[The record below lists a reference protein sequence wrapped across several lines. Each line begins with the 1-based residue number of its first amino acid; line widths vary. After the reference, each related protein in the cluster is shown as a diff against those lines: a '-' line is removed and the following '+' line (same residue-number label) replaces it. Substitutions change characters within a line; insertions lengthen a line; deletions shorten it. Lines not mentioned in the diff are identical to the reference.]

1 MWETIKF
8 EVRENG
14 VALLTMNRP
23 KQMNSFNEQILREMK
38 QVIKTI
44 RESEEIKVLVITG
57 SGNAWS
63 AGGDVNGLLGGP
75 QTAIE
80 AKEQYDFST
89 NFIGEIYELP
99 IPVIAA
105 VNGVVAGAATSMMMA
120 CDLIVASDKAR
131 FGFNFINIGL
141 CPDGGNTY
149 FLIRKVGYNKAAE
162 ILWFGDLLTAEDA
175 LRFNIVNKL
184 VPHEETLTEAL
195 ALADRLVKRPLFTV
209 GLDKKILRQAMVND
223 WYQQS
228 ELENMYQV
236 QAWASEDFKEGA
248 SAFLEKRKPNF
259 KGR

>member
-1 MWETIKF
+1 VWEAIEF
-8 EVRENG
+8 EVRDNG
-14 VALLTMNRP
+14 VAVITMNRP
-23 KQMNSFNEQILREMK
+23 KQMNSFNESLLRDMYK
-38 QVIKTI
+38 AVKIV

-63 AGGDVNGLLGGP
+63 AGGDINGLLGGP

-80 AKEQYDFST
+80 AKMQYDFST
-89 NFIGEIYELP
+89 NLIGEIYELE

-120 CDLIVASDKAR
+120 CDLIIASEKAR

-149 FLIRKVGYNKAAE
+149 FLVRKVGYNKAAE
-162 ILWFGDLLTAEDA
+162 ILWFGELMSAEDA
-175 LRFNIVNKL
+175 LKFNIVNRV
-184 VPHEETLTEAL
+184 VPHEETLSQAL
-195 ALADRLVKRPLFTV
+195 ALADRLVERPMFTV
-209 GLDKKILRQAMVND
+209 KLDKKILRQALVND

-228 ELENMYQV
+228 ELENMNQV

-248 SAFLEKRKPNF
+248 KAFLEKRKPVF

>member
-1 MWETIKF
+1 MWETINF

-23 KQMNSFNEQILREMK
+23 RQLNAFNDQILLDIKEAVKTVREND
-38 QVIKTI
+38 
-44 RESEEIKVLVITG
+44 EIKVLVITG

-63 AGGDVNGLLGGP
+63 AGGDINSLMGGP

-80 AKEQYDFST
+80 AKEQYDAST
-89 NFIGEIYELP
+89 GMIGDIYELP
-99 IPVIAA
+99 KPVIAA

-149 FLIRKVGYNKAAE
+149 FLVRKVGYNKAAE
-162 ILWFGDLLTAEDA
+162 ILWFGDLLSAEEA
-175 LRFNIVNKL
+175 LRLNLVNKV

-195 ALADRLVKRPLFTV
+195 AWADRLVTRPLFAV
-209 GLDKKILRQAMVND
+209 RLDKKLLRQSMVND
-223 WYQQS
+223 WHQQS
-228 ELENMYQV
+228 ELENLYQV
-236 QAWASEDFKEGA
+236 QAWASEDFREGA
-248 SAFLEKRKPNF
+248 PAFLEKREPNF